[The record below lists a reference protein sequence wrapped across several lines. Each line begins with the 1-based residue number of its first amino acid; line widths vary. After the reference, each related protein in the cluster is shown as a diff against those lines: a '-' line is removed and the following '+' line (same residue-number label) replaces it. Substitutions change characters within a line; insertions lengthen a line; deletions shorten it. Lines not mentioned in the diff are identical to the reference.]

1 MGGGGRRPRAV
12 GTEAFDYE
20 CKQWRHISAK
30 TIKRAKE
37 WGSFPSFAPPPFPPS
52 SFPLLPPASDPC
64 NIKSPRI
71 ARVGKKR
78 KEGMEVEGS
87 DGS

>member
-20 CKQWRHISAK
+20 CKYWRHLSVK
-30 TIKRAKE
+30 HNKE
-37 WGSFPSFAPPPFPPS
+37 SKGMGIVPFLPPPPFPPS
-52 SFPLLPPASDPC
+52 SHPLLPPASDPC

-71 ARVGKKR
+71 AREGKRGRREWK
-78 KEGMEVEGS
+78 
-87 DGS
+87 

>member
-20 CKQWRHISAK
+20 CKYWRHISAS

-37 WGSFPSFAPPPFPPS
+37 WGSFPSFPPPPFLLP
-52 SFPLLPPASDPC
+52 SFPLLPPASDPGY
-64 NIKSPRI
+64 IKSPRI
-71 ARVGKKR
+71 AREGKRGRREWK
-78 KEGMEVEGS
+78 
-87 DGS
+87 